1 LGPTTFLTSAAVPS
15 LHPASPKTFRRFLHH
30 RRNQLHR
37 GHRLRHAKRAL
48 CRGYWRRRNPWPSQ
62 SAAKTFDPATSG
74 TYTALIY
81 EKANAQNEQK
91 NIESGTPT
99 QGVGTVTVS
108 SAGSITITDSQSNTL
123 ATGPLV
129 AAADSSYLYDGT
141 ANELSDLCFGLFT
154 VRIASA
160 TSQQDPFVSFQGNAA
175 IFASFQSAL
184 PAASTNPYTYF
195 YGVGLK

>member
-1 LGPTTFLTSAAVPS
+1 MDTGAGAILGLPKAATK
-15 LHPASPKTFRRFLHH
+15 A
-30 RRNQLHR
+30 
-37 GHRLRHAKRAL
+37 
-48 CRGYWRRRNPWPSQ
+48 
-62 SAAKTFDPATSG
+62 FDAATSG

-81 EKANAQNEQK
+81 EKANAQNEQN

-99 QGVGTVTVS
+99 QGVGTVTVT
-108 SAGSITITDSQSNTL
+108 SAGSITITDSQGNTL

-129 AAADSSYLYDGT
+129 AVADSSYLYDGT
-141 ANELSDLCFGLFT
+141 ANELSDPCFGLFT

-160 TSQQDPFVSFQGNAA
+160 TSQQDLFVSFQGNAT

-184 PAASTNPYTYF
+184 PATPTNPYTYF